1 MQIIIYNC
9 ETRKVTTIDR
19 EKITEALLNMA
30 APTAMI
36 LLTTQGVYADTGIKQ
51 AMKPLIQ
58 ALQDLAE
65 PVSYAFMIYGGIKYM
80 SGHSSEGQKT
90 IKEAIGG
97 YVLIQW
103 IPWIFGIIR
112 GIGAGK

>member
-1 MQIIIYNC
+1 MKIVYWKMKKSGEIVDTNTLIK
-9 ETRKVTTIDR
+9 RAAITTIPV
-19 EKITEALLNMA
+19 AL
-30 APTAMI
+30 I
-36 LLTTQGVYADTGIKQ
+36 LTQGTTAYAADPNIKT
-51 AMKPLIQ
+51 AMKPLIN

-80 SGHSSEGQKT
+80 SGHSSEGQQT
-90 IKEAIGG
+90 IKNAIGG

-112 GIGAGK
+112 SIATK